1 MLEFAGGPATI
12 ARTGTLQ
19 TGTLQ
24 TGTLQTGALRSAGRP
39 ALDVRMKSAAGSQAG
54 ALENLF
60 R

>member
-24 TGTLQTGALRSAGRP
+24 TGTLRSAGQP

>member
-19 TGTLQ
+19 TGT
-24 TGTLQTGALRSAGRP
+24 LRSAGRP